1 MGLQVFAALLVFA
14 FATLVSVHAMKF
26 FGPKVITWF
35 ALSFNVAGCF
45 LIGIHAKNVAP
56 AELKDYDYSKW
67 FEKPIES
74 LMFYYD
80 GAIAGYLLICITAA
94 FLSTASFR
102 EVMAGTEATLK
113 RTKFKDNTGIELFC
127 EVGFI
132 VQSLVSVGFIL
143 GPVIGG
149 YRNDSVGIHKTCVSM
164 GLFAASYLALYT
176 VFATFVHCTT
186 PPEMVVN
193 LHESVDLNRSRDGDQ
208 LSKLLRV
215 LDKPDRNAQRRRRAE
230 EDVETLDD
238 MSHCEEESNIS
249 EIPA

>member
-1 MGLQVFAALLVFA
+1 MALQVFAALLVFA

-45 LIGIHAKNVAP
+45 LIGLHAKNVDSSG
-56 AELKDYDYSKW
+56 ELKDYDPNGW
-67 FEKPIES
+67 FERPIES

-149 YRNDSVGIHKTCVSM
+149 YRNDGVGMHKTCISM

-176 VFATFVHCTT
+176 GFATFVHCTT

-193 LHESVDLNRSRDGDQ
+193 LNESADLNRSRDGDQ

-238 MSHCEEESNIS
+238 MRKLDRV
-249 EIPA
+249 